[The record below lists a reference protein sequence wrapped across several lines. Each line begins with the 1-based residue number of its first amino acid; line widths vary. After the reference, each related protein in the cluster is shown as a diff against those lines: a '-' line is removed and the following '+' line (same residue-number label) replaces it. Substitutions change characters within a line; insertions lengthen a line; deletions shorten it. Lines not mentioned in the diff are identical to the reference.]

1 MSTYEVKLPDVG
13 EGVAEAELISW
24 LVQVGDRV
32 TTDSP
37 IAEVMTDK
45 ATVEVISPVDGV
57 VTAIACDPGDVLA
70 VGGNLIAVELDAGAS
85 PPSAPAATPDP
96 ANAAPVAAAPATAA
110 PVDATPVDATRGRHA
125 VAAPAVRARA
135 AKLGIDLAGV
145 RGGGPDGRVEHDD
158 LDRLLLRASGPLPA
172 MPEGPAEEVVP
183 LRGVRRRIAERMS
196 QAWAQIPHIT
206 YVEAVDVTEL
216 EALRRELIRREP
228 GNRLTVLPFVARAV
242 VKACAEQ
249 PGLNA
254 HLTEDPPALRLFPA
268 VHLGVATQTDNGLI
282 VPVVRHAERL
292 DVRELADE
300 ITRVAQAA
308 RSGTAA
314 REELTGSTITITS
327 LGAIGG
333 LVTTPII
340 NQPEVAIVGVNR
352 IETRPVWLHQSF
364 QPRQML
370 NLSSS
375 FDHRV
380 VDGWDAATFVQR
392 IKGYLEFPALL
403 FE

>member
-1 MSTYEVKLPDVG
+1 M
-13 EGVAEAELISW
+13 
-24 LVQVGDRV
+24 
-32 TTDSP
+32 DSP
-37 IAEVMTDK
+37 SGARLSGWK
-45 ATVEVISPVDGV
+45 
-57 VTAIACDPGDVLA
+57 
-70 VGGNLIAVELDAGAS
+70 GGI
-85 PPSAPAATPDP
+85 
-96 ANAAPVAAAPATAA
+96 
-110 PVDATPVDATRGRHA
+110 
-125 VAAPAVRARA
+125 
-135 AKLGIDLAGV
+135 AGV
-145 RGGGPDGRVEHDD
+145 RGSGPDGRVEHDD
-158 LDRLLLRASGPLPA
+158 LDRLLLRARGPLPA

-216 EALRRELIRREP
+216 EALRHELIRREP

-340 NQPEVAIVGVNR
+340 NQPEVAIVGVTDDLQR
-352 IETRPVWLHQSF
+352 
-364 QPRQML
+364 
-370 NLSSS
+370 
-375 FDHRV
+375 
-380 VDGWDAATFVQR
+380 DAAVSAAETAGVSYPLRYDEDAALMTDLGITGLPATVFVDEDGTVLGR
-392 IKGYLEFPALL
+392 HLGALTEADL
-403 FE
+403 LAEIEDRYGIAP